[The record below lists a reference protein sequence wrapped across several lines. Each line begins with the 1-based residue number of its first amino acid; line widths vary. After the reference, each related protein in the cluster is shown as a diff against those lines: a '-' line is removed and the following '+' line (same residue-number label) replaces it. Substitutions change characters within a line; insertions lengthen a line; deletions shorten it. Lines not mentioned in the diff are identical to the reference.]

1 MSDPNYPQS
10 EGAGLKI
17 PILFGIVIALLA
29 ANVYLFLQLDAVKT
43 EVATMRESLLN
54 EVSNLKETS
63 SMSTQASRRNLE
75 RLKEELEAA
84 RRQAAMAAG
93 QAKTDAL
100 KHADELS
107 ARLAAETRRAN
118 EQTKQELSTKVQE
131 VATTADTK
139 IGAVSTEVGT
149 VKQEVASTKS
159 ELDKT
164 IQDLKRT
171 SGDLGV
177 QSGLIA
183 TNGKELAAL
192 KQLGER
198 NYFEFKLAKQ
208 KAPIKLAD
216 ISVRLTKAD
225 PKKNRYNLEIVADDK
240 RFEKKDKNVNEPVQF
255 YMSKYRQPVELV
267 VNEIR
272 KDMIVGYLAQP
283 KVQAARS
290 N

>member
-1 MSDPNYPQS
+1 MSDPYSPS

-54 EVSNLKETS
+54 EVSNIKETS

-100 KHADELS
+100 KHAEDLS
-107 ARLAAETRRAN
+107 ARLAAETKRAN
-118 EQTKQELSTKVQE
+118 EQTKQELSTKVEE
-131 VATTADTK
+131 VAATAENK

-208 KAPIKLAD
+208 KTPVKVAD
-216 ISVRLTKAD
+216 ISVKLTKAD
-225 PKKNRYNLEIVADDK
+225 PKKNRYNVEIVADDK

-283 KVQAARS
+283 KVQAARAA